1 MSTETLSIH
10 SNKIPIVTVGDSETP
25 AFRFSH
31 NAMATVYE
39 IYIIHDDGEYAY
51 QAAWEAFAELDRL
64 EQELS
69 RFIENSDISRI
80 NHLKKGESTRVG
92 ADTFECIKQCAQIY
106 NDTEGA
112 FDITV
117 GHLYECWLNP
127 DKSLRTPE
135 QDEIQE
141 ALQKTGMNLLTLD
154 ETEYKVYA
162 LADSIYLD
170 LGGFGKGYAIDKM
183 AQLLV
188 EWEIDSAFIHGG
200 TSSTF
205 GLGTPGKK
213 PGWPIS
219 LSNPQN
225 HDEIYARLNLDNRA
239 LSGSGLQKGQHI
251 IDPRYGYPVEG
262 RLAAWAATP
271 DAATSDALST
281 AFMIMTEEEIEHY
294 CLHHPGTQ
302 ALALFDTNEQ
312 VSQAHISGK
321 DVFAFGFSPEEL
333 NI

>member
-1 MSTETLSIH
+1 MSNR
-10 SNKIPIVTVGDSETP
+10 SNRIPVVTVGKSEIE
-25 AFRFSH
+25 AFCFSH
-31 NAMATVYE
+31 KAMATIYE
-39 IYIIHDDGEYAY
+39 IYIAHDDGEYAY
-51 QAAWEAFAELDRL
+51 KAAWEAFTELDRL

-80 NHLKKGESTRVG
+80 NQLKKGESARVG
-92 ADTFECIKQCAQIY
+92 PDTFECIKQCAQIY

-135 QDEIQE
+135 QDEIRE
-141 ALQKTGMNLLTLD
+141 ALQKTGMNLLALD
-154 ETEYKVYA
+154 EAEYKVYA

-205 GLGTPGKK
+205 GLGVPGQER
-213 PGWPIS
+213 GWPIS
-219 LSNPQN
+219 LSNPRN
-225 HDEIYARLNLDNRA
+225 HNEIYARLNLNNCA

-262 RLAAWAATP
+262 KLAAWASTP

-281 AFMIMTEEEIEHY
+281 AFMIMTPDEIQDY
-294 CLHHPGTQ
+294 CSHHPGTQ
-302 ALALFDTNEQ
+302 ALILSDIAGA
-312 VSQAHISGK
+312 VSQKQISDK
-321 DVFAFGFSPEEL
+321 SVFSFGFSDDEL
-333 NI
+333 NYAVH